1 MSDLKKIRKKL
12 LKSVLG
18 TTLLAVG
25 LVSIQSISAMSSNK
39 KGLGKIFLLNVMQKI
54 RDKETL
60 IKYAQINKKCLDT
73 LKITHINP
81 IPVTKENA
89 KELFPQL
96 QTLCLYDSKTNVDE
110 IKDKKIIF
118 DYSFG
123 IGELIHYVSFFNGY
137 DKKYSDDLLNRL
149 NELKK
154 ELQPSDEQ
162 LSIELKNLLSNLPII
177 YEREYK
183 YLKNF
188 INCMAPDFE
197 ESKEFKHEHS
207 RYEERVTT
215 TAMEDEDTMEDTVE
229 ITEIKAMEGIKYT
242 YKIIETKSKIKKAL
256 VYIMVNEGSQLTKG
270 HLMHIIE
277 ELKEQGVEI
286 NIKNIV
292 SGKTDCKNVIFTI
305 RPEKEQKF
313 KISTDSFFKFCN
325 LTVNIVRAEAGYHA
339 FHECSDSVINIY
351 DSYFV
356 NEKEHA
362 FGGSVNT
369 CDNLTLNVHRTN
381 LDYGSLVFS
390 RGNTTLNIY
399 DDSQLRRYA
408 IMQCTTPFASRIPTK
423 ITLNIYG
430 DAKLDNDALLSCSNL
445 TLNNYS
451 NVQFDEND
459 IKKSSHG
466 VVVVNNIKKK

>member
-1 MSDLKKIRKKL
+1 MSNLKKIRKKL

-39 KGLGKIFLLNVMQKI
+39 KRLEEFFLLNVMQNI

-60 IKYAQINKKCLDT
+60 KKYAQINKKCLNT
-73 LKITHINP
+73 LKRTYVNP
-81 IPVTKENA
+81 IPVTKENVT
-89 KELFPQL
+89 KLFPEL

-123 IGELIHYVSFFNGY
+123 IGELIHYVSFFNGC
-137 DKKYSDDLLNRL
+137 DKKYSDGLLNRL

-154 ELQPSDEQ
+154 ELLLSDEQ
-162 LSIELKNLLSNLPII
+162 KKLSIELDNLLSHLPII

-197 ESKEFKHEHS
+197 KSKEFKYKNI
-207 RYEERVTT
+207 RYEKRVTT
-215 TAMEDEDTMEDTVE
+215 TAMEDEDTMEDTIK
-229 ITEIKAMEGIKYT
+229 ITAIEGIKYT
-242 YKIIETKSKIKKAL
+242 YKIIETKSESKKAL
-256 VYIMVNEGSQLTKG
+256 VYIMVNEGSQLTRG
-270 HLMHIIE
+270 HLMHIIK
-277 ELKEQGVEI
+277 ELKKQGVEI
-286 NIKNIV
+286 NIDKNMF
-292 SGKTDCKNVIFTI
+292 GMTDCKNVIFTI

-313 KISTDSFFKFCN
+313 KISDDSFFRFCN

-339 FHECSDSVINIY
+339 FRDCSDSVINIY
-351 DSYFV
+351 DSYFG
-356 NEKEHA
+356 NEKKYA
-362 FGGSVNT
+362 FGGSINT

-381 LDYGSLVFS
+381 LDQRSIGHND
-390 RGNTTLNIY
+390 GNTTLNIY
-399 DDSQLRRYA
+399 DDSQLRRAA
-408 IMQCTTPFASRIPTK
+408 IMWCTTPAK

-430 DAKLDNDALLSCSNL
+430 DAKLDNGAVLDCSYL

-451 NVQFDEND
+451 NVQFDEN
-459 IKKSSHG
+459 
-466 VVVVNNIKKK
+466 NIKESGRGL